1 MDRMH
6 LWVVVFQ
13 SFPESIILFYLGLA
27 SIGIQADFRRV
38 LPAAIISS
46 AASWLVRGLPLP
58 FGLHTLI
65 GLMII
70 SCLLLVMFRI
80 ELLKA
85 IIAALFAISSLLVT
99 EVILLPLVT
108 KLAGVAGFQAVWGLP
123 IERIVLSLPE
133 QIILGGAA
141 YLLIRFKIS
150 FQTLAYRTET
160 NMKEEEQFNK

>member
-1 MDRMH
+1 MDRIP

-13 SFPESIILFYLGLA
+13 SLPESIILFYLGLA
-27 SIGIQADFRRV
+27 SIGIQPNFRRV

-85 IIAALFAISSLLVT
+85 FIAGLFAVSSLLAT
-99 EVILLPLVT
+99 EVILLPVVT
-108 KLAGVAGFQAVWGLP
+108 KLAGVAGFQAACGHPVQ
-123 IERIVLSLPE
+123 RIVLSLPE
-133 QIILGGAA
+133 QVFLGAVA

-150 FQTLAYRTET
+150 FQSLARRTET
-160 NMKEEEQFNK
+160 NMKEEQFDK